1 MCDSSSLFPICVS
14 MPAVTGAMILVV
26 QGPFIVYNKQR
37 VPEIY
42 PQLLKFSSQCVS
54 LLLTSCNIKFTVT
67 NVILHPFFGFYSSY
81 SSLNQHPTSSFLPL
95 LITSYTSKI
104 SLELFRFFSR
114 SSIQRLLKEWGGA
127 KKDFPYLVYLTEQG
141 VYQADNVLGKIGV
154 RTFVLSVYQLLYFFL
169 PFICFD

>member
-26 QGPFIVYNKQR
+26 QGPFIAYTSEGPTAV
-37 VPEIY
+37 EIL
-42 PQLLKFSSQCVS
+42 QSMHIIIINS
-54 LLLTSCNIKFTVT
+54 TCNIKFAVT
-67 NVILHPFFGFYSSY
+67 NVILQPSFGFYSSY
-81 SSLNQHPTSSFLPL
+81 SSLTQHPTSYFLPL
-95 LITSYTSKI
+95 LITFYTSKI
-104 SLELFRFFSR
+104 SSELSRFFSR